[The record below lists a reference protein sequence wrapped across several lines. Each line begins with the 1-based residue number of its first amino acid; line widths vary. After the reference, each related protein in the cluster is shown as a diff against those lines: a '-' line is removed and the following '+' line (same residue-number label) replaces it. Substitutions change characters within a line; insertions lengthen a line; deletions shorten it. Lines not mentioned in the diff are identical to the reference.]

1 MSLNN
6 LTLLVLACAMSLG
19 GAIFFLRQPD
29 AAISAAA
36 QDLPSAQ
43 AAIPEVLERV
53 YSAFALENEVAI
65 YDALASAVAG
75 KLIDT
80 LYLQRRVAQVADHAE
95 DGDATI
101 LGVEVFD
108 ITALSGVNSYSVA
121 WRVIGR
127 VSHISHVHERINVYA
142 ADLTMAV
149 SDGAWKLTDFTLR
162 ENIRADAPMFVGG
175 E

>member
-43 AAIPEVLERV
+43 AE
-53 YSAFALENEVAI
+53 
-65 YDALASAVAG
+65 
-75 KLIDT
+75 LIDT

-95 DGDATI
+95 DGDAAI

-108 ITALSGVNSYSVA
+108 VTALSGVNSYSVA

-149 SDGAWKLTDFTLR
+149 SDGAWKLTDFTLK
-162 ENIRADAPMFVGG
+162 ENTRADAPMFVGG